1 MFFFRYT
8 NYKIVINLSGVVQ
21 YNKNEIKEDATK
33 LYKIMKYFKTPPP
46 MMVKSLIILLYM
58 RVDLVE

>member
-1 MFFFRYT
+1 MFFFRNT

-21 YNKNEIKEDATK
+21 YNIKEDATK
-33 LYKIMKYFKTPPP
+33 LYNIMKYFKTPPP

-58 RVDLVE
+58 RVDLGE